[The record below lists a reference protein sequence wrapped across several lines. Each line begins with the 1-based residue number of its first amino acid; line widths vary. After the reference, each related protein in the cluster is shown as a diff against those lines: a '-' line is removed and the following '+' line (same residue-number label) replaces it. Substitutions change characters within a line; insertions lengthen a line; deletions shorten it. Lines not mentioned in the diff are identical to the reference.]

1 MFKRTKISTG
11 VLLALGGVLLAPVA
25 VQAQEAQRIEV
36 TGSRIK
42 SINADSPSPVQVLTS
57 EDIAKSGA
65 TNVQELLLKNPAMGT
80 PAISRTNSNFQTSSA
95 GVSTVDLRNLGTSR
109 TLVLINGRRVVAGV
123 PGDTSVD
130 LNTIP
135 TDFIER
141 VELLTGGASS
151 VYGSDAVAG
160 VVNIIF
166 KKNFDGVTVDVQTG
180 ASEKGDDKK
189 NKASLTFGT
198 TSADGKSSLMAHLAV
213 SKQGAVFSRDRERSA
228 VDQTSVGA
236 QTGEAADLFTP
247 RRPFYSSFA
256 PQGRFF
262 YKVPNPL
269 FGTPPDKPE
278 DPPRPEFITQNRTF
292 DAQGNLIPFSTN
304 GPAGDG
310 VGATGFNRSAY
321 RTIAVPT
328 NRVLFS
334 AKGDHAI
341 TDEHTVFF
349 EATYAGTQTRT
360 KLEPFPA
367 DLGADVYPD
376 SGVIPADTLINGVI
390 VKNPLI
396 PQALYDRITPDA
408 DGIRRYGATRRLAD
422 VGTRG
427 NVADRD
433 FSRIVTG
440 LKGDLGKT
448 WSYDAFIGYG
458 VSKESQVGSGQYNTL
473 NMRNALEAVPDV
485 DDVNGNG
492 NVTEAICRDATARA
506 QGCVPINIFGANTIS
521 PAALKYVQAPSLLST
536 FTSQKLAGLTVS
548 GEPFALPAGPL
559 GVAVGGEY
567 RKEYA
572 RTEFDA
578 LTQSGL
584 NGGNAIPRTEGS
596 FSVRE
601 LFGEVRVPLL
611 KGITGVKQ
619 LQALLAVRGGNY
631 STVGNTLS
639 WNGGL
644 EWLVNNDLKFRA
656 TSSLSTRAPNINELY
671 SPPSQ
676 TFPADLVDPCVGVTS
691 TSVGA
696 KDDRCRAATGVA
708 ANIAANAG
716 AFTQSQADQQGISG
730 FDRGNPNLSEEKGR
744 SFTAGVV
751 VTPSSIP
758 ALRNFTFSADYYK
771 IKIAD
776 AIVSTPRRFILD
788 QCYNGDATFCQF
800 IKRRAI
806 GVGANNPGSLEFVDS
821 ASTNSGG
828 QSVEGVDLTVSFAD
842 KVGPGRMNS
851 KLTYSYLKEASV
863 IPSAGAAPDPS
874 AGEIGEARNRFT
886 LVLGYDIGDFGIS
899 TTTTYVGKSAL
910 DDQFLKSLDI
920 APGSVKVGSK
930 TYFDFQ
936 ATYQIAKRAQVYFGV
951 DNAFN
956 TSPPPIISGLPGNVT
971 GSETASDVYDAIG
984 RRYYVG
990 VRASF

>member
-11 VLLALGGVLLAPVA
+11 ALLALGGVLLSPVA
-25 VQAQEAQRIEV
+25 TQAQEAQRIEV

-42 SINADSPSPVQVLTS
+42 SISADSPSPLQVLTS

-80 PAISRTNSNFQTSSA
+80 PSISRTNSNFSTASA
-95 GVSTVDLRNLGTSR
+95 GVSTIELRNLGTAR
-109 TLVLINGRRVVAGV
+109 TLVLINGRRVVSGV
-123 PGDTSVD
+123 PGDSSVD

-141 VELLTGGASS
+141 IELLTGGASS

-180 ASEKGDDKK
+180 ISEKNDDRK
-189 NKASLTFGT
+189 NKASITFGT

-213 SKQGAVFSRDRERSA
+213 SKQGAVNSRDRDRSA
-228 VDQTSVGA
+228 VDQTSLGA
-236 QTGEAADLFTP
+236 QNKNPDDLFTP
-247 RRPFYSSFA
+247 KRPFYSSFA

-262 YKVPNPL
+262 YPIPNPK
-269 FGTPPDKPE
+269 FGQPDE
-278 DPPRPEFITQNRTF
+278 PEFITTSRTF
-292 DAQGNLIPFSTN
+292 DAQGNLVPFSTN

-310 VGATGFNRSAY
+310 VGATGFNRSDY
-321 RTIAVPT
+321 RTIAIPT
-328 NRVLFS
+328 KRLLFS

-341 TDEHTVFF
+341 TDEHSVFF
-349 EATYAGTQTRT
+349 EATYAGAQTRT
-360 KLEPFPA
+360 RLEPFPA
-367 DLGADVYPD
+367 DIAGDVYPD
-376 SGVIPADTLINGVI
+376 KGVIPAEFLVNGVLT
-390 VKNPLI
+390 KNPLI
-396 PQALYDRITPDA
+396 PQALFDRLTDSNG
-408 DGIRRYGATRRLAD
+408 DGVRDYGATRRLAD
-422 VGTRG
+422 VGARG

-433 FSRIVTG
+433 FFRFVTG

-448 WSYDAFIGYG
+448 WSYDAFVGYG
-458 VSKESQVGSGQYNTL
+458 VSKESQVGTGQYNVL

-485 DDVNGNG
+485 NDANGNG
-492 NVTEAICRDATARA
+492 SVTDAICRDATARA
-506 QGCVPINIFGANTIS
+506 QGCVPVNIFGANTIS
-521 PAALKYVQAPSLLST
+521 PAALNYIQAPSLLAT
-536 FTSQKLAGLTVS
+536 RTSQKLAGFTVT
-548 GEPFALPAGPL
+548 GEAFTLPAGPL
-559 GVAVGGEY
+559 GVAVGSEY
-567 RKEYA
+567 RQESA

-584 NGGNAIPRTEGS
+584 NGGNAIPRTEGK

-601 LFGEVRVPLL
+601 LFGEVKVPLL
-611 KGITGVKQ
+611 KGIPAVKQ
-619 LQALLAVRGGNY
+619 LQAIVAVRGGNY

-644 EWLVNNDLKFRA
+644 EWLVSNDLKFRA
-656 TSSLSTRAPNINELY
+656 TSSQSTRAPNINELY
-671 SPPSQ
+671 QPPSQ
-676 TFPADLVDPCVGVTS
+676 TFPPGLVDPCVGVTA
-691 TSVGA
+691 TSAGA
-696 KDDRCRAATGVA
+696 KDDRCRAATGVG

-716 AFTQSQADQQGISG
+716 VFTQSQADQQGISG

-751 VTPSSIP
+751 ITPSSIP
-758 ALRNFTFSADYYK
+758 ALRNFSFSADYYK
-771 IKIAD
+771 IKIAN

-800 IKRRAI
+800 IKRRAT
-806 GVGANNPGSLEFVDS
+806 GVGANNPGSIDLVDS

-828 QSVEGVDLTVSFAD
+828 QSAEGIDLTVSFAE
-842 KVGPGRMNS
+842 KVGPGRLNS
-851 KLTYSYLKEASV
+851 KLTYSFLKAASI
-863 IPSAGAAPDPS
+863 IPSAGAEPDPS
-874 AGEIGEARNRFT
+874 AGEIGSAKNRFT
-886 LVLGYDIGDFGIS
+886 LNLGYDIGDFGIS
-899 TTTTYVGKSAL
+899 TTTTYIGSSSL
-910 DDQFLKSLDI
+910 DDQFLKSLNI
-920 APGSVKVGSK
+920 TPGSVKVGSK
-930 TYFDFQ
+930 AYFDFQ
-936 ATYQIAKRAQVYFGV
+936 ATYQVAKRTQLYFGV

-971 GSETASDVYDAIG
+971 GSETAADVYDAIG